1 MSSVLFMVCAAT
13 AQGNLNMKKALL
25 SKGLKYQ
32 KQTTSFNNFV
42 DQDVNLR
49 QTSMENAAKSFV

>member
-1 MSSVLFMVCAAT
+1 MVCAAT